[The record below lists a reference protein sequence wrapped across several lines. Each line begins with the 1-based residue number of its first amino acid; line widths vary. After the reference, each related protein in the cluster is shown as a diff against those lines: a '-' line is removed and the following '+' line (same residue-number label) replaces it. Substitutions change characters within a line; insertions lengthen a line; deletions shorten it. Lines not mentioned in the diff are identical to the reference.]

1 MTQQMINT
9 VIDRVNEMKKD
20 TQIQKIMMQF
30 KTNDEAYNWLIK
42 AAVATLIG
50 VQVGK
55 TGT

>member
-9 VIDRVNEMKKD
+9 VTERVNEMKKD

-50 VQVGK
+50 VQNAK
-55 TGT
+55 